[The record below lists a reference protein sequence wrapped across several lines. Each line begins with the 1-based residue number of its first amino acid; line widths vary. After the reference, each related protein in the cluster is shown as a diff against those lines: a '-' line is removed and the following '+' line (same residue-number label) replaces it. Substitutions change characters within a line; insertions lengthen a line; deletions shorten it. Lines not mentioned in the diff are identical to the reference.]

1 VETVN
6 KLEEMDEKSWPF
18 TEIKQDLFGEV
29 YGQLLST
36 MDSGLLWHGYE
47 ERPTIAVKARK
58 IQNAKRAK
66 KQENFAQCV
75 MSLKWR
81 INCISF

>member
-1 VETVN
+1 
-6 KLEEMDEKSWPF
+6 
-18 TEIKQDLFGEV
+18 
-29 YGQLLST
+29 

-81 INCISF
+81 MNCISFYTSSTLRSEEIFIGEMYELDTNVLTGEELFILLL